1 MEDPFKIGLKAFF
14 GVATGVGI
22 LLLTINVIQV
32 ITQGI
37 DSSINNFIENQ
48 EQKQREEK
56 ERLERMQRWRDG
68 RKARIEKKKREEVRI
83 DKLRSDEYCLDL
95 LGFES
100 EFLEECR
107 KYPKEYWYEK
117 K

>member
-22 LLLTINVIQV
+22 LFLTFNLIQS
-32 ITQGI
+32 I
-37 DSSINNFIENQ
+37 DYSINNFIENQ
-48 EQKQREEK
+48 EQKQREAYREAKKRREK
-56 ERLERMQRWRDG
+56 FQRLYEQ
-68 RKARIEKKKREEVRI
+68 KKKEEARI
-83 DKLRSDEYCLDL
+83 DKLRSNEYCLKL

-107 KYPKEYWYEK
+107 KYPKEYWYK
-117 K
+117 DK